1 MKDFISDYCIAA
13 FSFYSCNGKSLIK
26 YKESLYDC
34 AVNES
39 YYCNAP
45 VAFLYERKLKHSSSE
60 IADIEAVDNVVF
72 QLQKDE
78 KYEILRS
85 IELVYFKL
93 PKCFKRGDINNL
105 IIKASLEIPASVRT
119 VQRYLREARRLFAYE
134 RGLRT

>member
-1 MKDFISDYCIAA
+1 MKDFINDYCIAA
-13 FSFYSCNGKSLIK
+13 FSFYACNGKSLSR

-45 VAFLYERKLKHSSSE
+45 VTFLYERKLKQNVSE
-60 IADIEAVDNVVF
+60 IADIEAVDNVIF

-105 IIKASLEIPASVRT
+105 VVKASLDLPASIRT
-119 VQRYLREARRLFAYE
+119 VQRHLREARTLFAYK